1 MQLLYSIVT
10 SAAEIDETSIQLNLP
25 QSTELVV
32 TQNEFGIR
40 YVLGLVVVAILLA
53 AGIILIKRLN
63 RISPRKLSP
72 IKMKVMNQLPL
83 GAKKK
88 LAVIEVA
95 GEHILIGV
103 TDHHISLI
111 KSLSLL
117 DEDLSDSVVV
127 TKNTFSKITEEM
139 SNNVE
144 VEKKFEDY
152 TEPEFIITQNRNLI
166 RDKIKSMRTL

>member
-1 MQLLYSIVT
+1 
-10 SAAEIDETSIQLNLP
+10 
-25 QSTELVV
+25 
-32 TQNEFGIR
+32 
-40 YVLGLVVVAILLA
+40 
-53 AGIILIKRLN
+53 
-63 RISPRKLSP
+63 
-72 IKMKVMNQLPL
+72 
-83 GAKKK
+83 
-88 LAVIEVA
+88 
-95 GEHILIGV
+95 
-103 TDHHISLI
+103 
-111 KSLSLL
+111 LL